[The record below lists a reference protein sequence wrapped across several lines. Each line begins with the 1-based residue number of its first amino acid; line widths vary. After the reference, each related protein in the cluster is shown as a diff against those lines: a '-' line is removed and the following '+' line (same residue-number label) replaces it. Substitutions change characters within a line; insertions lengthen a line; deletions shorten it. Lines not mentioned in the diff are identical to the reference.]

1 MKAVWTSKTNKKS
14 IYKLTGIKLNCEPG
28 EYVIISS
35 LSGLKTNN
43 FESIIDFSAHE
54 FTERVG
60 EFGDCHLLTRISD
73 ENSFFLFDN
82 DQDGIP
88 PNIQKIVKKSN
99 KKSIGFFVN
108 SSNVNT
114 SDFLDGFMRYNN
126 YQGVEYSTKKKFK
139 ILNNDLI
146 FFCIPERENRFCKT
160 KFSKKEI
167 TKFSQNIDLFIKNRI
182 EKKKLI
188 KLKVLNGEYAIIS
201 GRNVN
206 WGMTYLAEFEEPMK
220 LLGHFIKKV

>member
-1 MKAVWTSKTNKKS
+1 M
-14 IYKLTGIKLNCEPG
+14 
-28 EYVIISS
+28 
-35 LSGLKTNN
+35 
-43 FESIIDFSAHE
+43 
-54 FTERVG
+54 
-60 EFGDCHLLTRISD
+60 LTRISD

-108 SSNVNT
+108 PSNVNT

-182 EKKKLI
+182 EKKKLL

-206 WGMTYLAEFEEPMK
+206 WGMTYLAEFEEPMN